1 MTMHWTNLRER
12 SINYTTCLDPC
23 IVGNYSMI
31 LHLLHWDCFDLS
43 HVTLCMDVVL
53 YQHLIVNKDMMCA
66 LDQHSPIV
74 MLTFRDSLVA
84 LS

>member
-1 MTMHWTNLRER
+1 MHCGKLFYDLPLVTF
-12 SINYTTCLDPC
+12 
-23 IVGNYSMI
+23 G
-31 LHLLHWDCFDLS
+31 CFDLS

-53 YQHLIVNKDMMCA
+53 YQNLIVNKDMMCA
-66 LDQHSPIV
+66 LDQHSPLV